1 MIKLAIVYHSGFGH
15 TQRVAECVAE
25 GAAAVENT
33 QVAVQSVDRVDLE
46 TLHAADA
53 IVFGAPTYMGGLSAP
68 FKSFMESTSK
78 LWLQQRWK
86 DKLAAGFTN
95 SGSLYGDKSIALG
108 ELSCFAAQH
117 GMLWISLGMLVA
129 GVRGDR
135 DDPRHLNRL
144 GSSLGLMTQAD
155 VDRGP
160 DLAPPISDLE
170 TARAFGR
177 RIAGLAARWSAG
189 KAGSRG

>member
-1 MIKLAIVYHSGFGH
+1 MAKIAIVYHSGFGH
-15 TQRVAECVAE
+15 TQRVAERVAE
-25 GAAAVENT
+25 GAGNVVGAEVSL
-33 QVAVQSVDRVDLE
+33 QSVGSLSLDP
-46 TLHAADA
+46 LHAADA
-53 IVFGAPTYMGGLSAP
+53 IVFGAPTYMGSLSAA

-95 SGSLYGDKSIALG
+95 SGSLYGDKANALT
-108 ELSCFAAQH
+108 ELCCFAAQH
-117 GMLWISLGMLVA
+117 GMVWVSLGLLVS

-135 DDPRHLNRL
+135 DDPRHLNRF
-144 GSSLGLMTQAD
+144 GASLGLMTQAD

-160 DLAPPISDLE
+160 DVAPPASDLE

-177 RIAGLAARWSAG
+177 RVAELAARFGAG
-189 KAGSRG
+189 PAGARG

>member
-1 MIKLAIVYHSGFGH
+1 MARVAIVYHSGFGH
-15 TQRVAECVAE
+15 TKRVAECVAE
-25 GAAAVENT
+25 GAAAVGGA
-33 QVAVQSVDRVDLE
+33 QVALQSVDALQME
-46 TLHAADA
+46 SLHAADA
-53 IVFGAPTYMGGLSAP
+53 MVFGAPTYMGGLSAP

-95 SGSLYGDKSIALG
+95 SGSLYGDKANALG
-108 ELSCFAAQH
+108 ELCCFAAQH
-117 GMLWISLGMLVA
+117 GMVWISLGLLVS

-160 DLAPPISDLE
+160 EVAPPASDLE
-170 TARAFGR
+170 TARVFGR
-177 RIAGLAARWSAG
+177 RVAGLAARWVAG
-189 KAGSRG
+189 TAGSRG

>member
-1 MIKLAIVYHSGFGH
+1 MAKLAIVYHSGFGH
-15 TQRVAECVAE
+15 TQRVAEHVAQ
-25 GAAAVENT
+25 GAAGVERT
-33 QVAVQSVDRVDLE
+33 QVSLQRVDAVDFE
-46 TLHAADA
+46 PLHAADA
-53 IVFGAPTYMGGLSAP
+53 IVFGAPTYMGSASAA
-68 FKSFMESTSK
+68 FKGFMESTSR

-95 SGSLYGDKSIALG
+95 SGSLYGDKANSLV
-108 ELSCFAAQH
+108 ELCSFAAQH
-117 GMLWISLGMLVA
+117 GMLWVSLGMLVS

-155 VDRGP
+155 I
-160 DLAPPISDLE
+160 DLAPELAPPASDLE

-177 RIAGLAARWSAG
+177 RIAELAARWAAG
-189 KAGSRG
+189 QRETRS

>member
-1 MIKLAIVYHSGFGH
+1 MTRIAVVYHSGFGH
-15 TQRVAECVAE
+15 TKRVAECVTE
-25 GAAAVENT
+25 GAAAVKDT
-33 QVAVQSVDRVDLE
+33 QVALQSVAAIDLE

-53 IVFGAPTYMGGLSAP
+53 MVFGAPTYMGGLSAP
-68 FKSFMESTSK
+68 FKGFMESTSK

-95 SGSLYGDKSIALG
+95 SGSLYGDKANALG
-108 ELSCFAAQH
+108 ELCCFAAQH
-117 GMLWISLGMLVA
+117 GMLWISLGMLVS

-160 DLAPPISDLE
+160 ELAPPISDLE

-177 RIAGLAARWSAG
+177 RIAGVAARWVAG
-189 KAGSRG
+189 RGGSRG

>member
-1 MIKLAIVYHSGFGH
+1 MAKLAVVYHSGFGH
-15 TQRVAECVAE
+15 TQRVAEHVAE
-25 GAAAVENT
+25 GAAGVEGT
-33 QVAVQSVDRVDLE
+33 QVSLQSVEALDLE
-46 TLHAADA
+46 WLHAADA
-53 IVFGAPTYMGGLSAP
+53 IVFGAPTYMGSASAA
-68 FKSFMESTSK
+68 FKGFMESTSR

-95 SGSLYGDKSIALG
+95 SGSLYGDKANTLV
-108 ELSCFAAQH
+108 ELCCFAAQH
-117 GMLWISLGMLVA
+117 GMVWVGLGLLVN

-155 VDRGP
+155 VDRSP
-160 DLAPPISDLE
+160 ELAPPISDLE

-177 RIAGLAARWSAG
+177 RVAELAARWLAG
-189 KAGSRG
+189 QAGGRG

>member
-1 MIKLAIVYHSGFGH
+1 MAKLAIVYHSGFGH
-15 TQRVAECVAE
+15 TQRVAEHVAE
-25 GAAAVENT
+25 GAAGVEGT
-33 QVAVQSVDRVDLE
+33 QVSLQSVEALDLE
-46 TLHAADA
+46 WLHAADA
-53 IVFGAPTYMGGLSAP
+53 IVFGAPTYMGSASAA
-68 FKSFMESTSK
+68 FKGFMESTSR

-95 SGSLYGDKSIALG
+95 SGSLYGDKANTLV
-108 ELSCFAAQH
+108 ELCCFAAQH
-117 GMLWISLGMLVA
+117 GMVWVGLGLLVN

-155 VDRGP
+155 VDRSP
-160 DLAPPISDLE
+160 ELAPPISDLE

-177 RIAGLAARWSAG
+177 RVAELATRWLTGRDGARG
-189 KAGSRG
+189 